1 MRLRKTVDMAS
12 LRATVAVATTA
23 MLASCG
29 SVRAA
34 APPAEQTVFVAQD
47 FHADWANDRAYID
60 TLVRDANPRYAANKR
75 LVLDFEAALERA
87 QSIKDGEPGNF
98 DEVVGKYLS
107 ADYVQHDPMFPPGR
121 DGLLGFF
128 KWVRQAGEKVSH
140 PPVMMVAEGDMVVLT
155 MLRPPQVDPADA
167 SKTYTAYRIAIWKIC
182 GSKLCAH
189 WGPDLK
195 EAR

>member
-1 MRLRKTVDMAS
+1 MPS
-12 LRATVAVATTA
+12 LWATGAIATTA

-34 APPAEQTVFVAQD
+34 APSPDPPVYVAQD
-47 FHADWANDRAYID
+47 FHADWANDPSYID
-60 TLVRDANPRYAANKR
+60 RLVHDDNPRYQANKR

-98 DEVVGKYLS
+98 DEVVGQYLS
-107 ADYVQHDPMFPPGR
+107 ADYVQHDPLFPPGR

-128 KWVRQAGEKVSH
+128 KMVRQGGEKVSH

-155 MLRPPQVDPADA
+155 MRRPPQADPADA
-167 SKTYTAYRIAIWKIC
+167 SKTYAAYRIAIWKVC
-182 GSKLCAH
+182 GSQLCAH

>member
-1 MRLRKTVDMAS
+1 MTSIDISFLRRISVLATAAILLLHAS
-12 LRATVAVATTA
+12 A
-23 MLASCG
+23 
-29 SVRAA
+29 RAA
-34 APPAEQTVFVAQD
+34 APPAEQPVFVAHE
-47 FHADWANDRAYID
+47 FHNDWTNDHAYID
-60 TLVRDANPRYAANKR
+60 QLVRDANPRYEANKR

-87 QSIKDGEPGNF
+87 QSVKDGEPGNF

-107 ADYVQHDPMFPPGR
+107 ADYVQHDPLFPPGR

-128 KWVRQAGEKVSH
+128 KWVRQSGEKVSH

-155 MLRPPQVDPADA
+155 MRRPPQVDPSDTT
-167 SKTYTAYRIAIWKIC
+167 KTYVAYRIAIWKVC
-182 GSKLCAH
+182 GGKLCAH

>member
-1 MRLRKTVDMAS
+1 MPS
-12 LRATVAVATTA
+12 LRATVAVAMTA
-23 MLASCG
+23 MLVSCG
-29 SVRAA
+29 SVGAA
-34 APPAEQTVFVAQD
+34 APSPDPPVYVAQD
-47 FHADWANDRAYID
+47 FHADWADDPAYID
-60 TLVRDANPRYAANKR
+60 RLVHDDNPRYAANKR

-107 ADYVQHDPMFPPGR
+107 ADYVQHDPLFPPGR

-128 KWVRQAGEKVSH
+128 KWVRQSGEKVSH

-155 MLRPPQVDPADA
+155 MRRPPQVDPSDTT
-167 SKTYTAYRIAIWKIC
+167 KTYTAYRIAIWKVC
-182 GSKLCAH
+182 GGKLCAH

>member
-1 MRLRKTVDMAS
+1 MPS
-12 LRATVAVATTA
+12 LRATVAVAMTA
-23 MLASCG
+23 MLVPWASVG
-29 SVRAA
+29 AA
-34 APPAEQTVFVAQD
+34 ALSPDPPVYVAQG

-87 QSIKDGEPGNF
+87 QSIKDGEPGSF

-128 KWVRQAGEKVSH
+128 KMVSQSGVKVSH

-167 SKTYTAYRIAIWKIC
+167 SKSYTAYRIAIWKVC

>member
-1 MRLRKTVDMAS
+1 MPS
-12 LRATVAVATTA
+12 LRATVALATTA
-23 MLASCG
+23 MLVSCG
-29 SVRAA
+29 SVGAA
-34 APPAEQTVFVAQD
+34 APFPDPPVYVAEE
-47 FHADWANDRAYID
+47 FHADWADDPAYID
-60 TLVRDANPRYAANKR
+60 RLVNDDNPRYQANKR

-107 ADYVQHDPMFPPGR
+107 ADYVQHDPLFPPGR

-128 KWVRQAGEKVSH
+128 KWVRQNGEKVSH

-155 MLRPPQVDPADA
+155 MRRPPQVDPSDTT
-167 SKTYTAYRIAIWKIC
+167 KTYVAYRIAIWKIC